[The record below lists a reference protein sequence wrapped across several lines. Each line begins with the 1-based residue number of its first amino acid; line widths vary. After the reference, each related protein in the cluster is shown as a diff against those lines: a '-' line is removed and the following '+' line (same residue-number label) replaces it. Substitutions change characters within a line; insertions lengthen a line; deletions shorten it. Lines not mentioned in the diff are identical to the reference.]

1 MAKLD
6 ILCKFQSL
14 DSIIEKYGTA
24 IDRLTIAFYDL
35 EAVCDEM
42 EEGQYWLGDAYE
54 AYVKLYAE
62 WRDAFIRKL
71 AGLIVFQSAL
81 NCVQESLQSV
91 FNARNDLSNDISVS
105 GSTSPISADNDSSNV
120 LRIHYAQATSAEY
133 EIESSNPRFLDEIFN
148 LLSDAKLE
156 VDSISSSDYPNI
168 KDIRSSITNFCNDLK
183 SERQRYTGFAG
194 SYYSFCNGIQAMEG
208 MLNSTIDSMFSEHL
222 AGMNPAQIETMVK
235 DYAKGS
241 FSYDLSNLG
250 ISQTDA
256 LLLIEL
262 QFLCDSGEANEKSIN
277 ELCDRY
283 KEKGASKEMLDSIL
297 SSGLDSLS
305 SEQIKSLILNG
316 VKSYLGKTTD
326 LSAKELAEES
336 AKITAQIAKLSSK
349 ADTLLLKMGRRFPYY
364 ADDGYHKTRLRT
376 LQDSIDSLIEE
387 EKIIEHQIDATV
399 KYNKWGRAISWTFIG
414 VEVAVEGFRSR
425 VINGMDWDDVCQDMA
440 DEAVAGVGGYA
451 VGSILTWALSTEI
464 LASTWAGAHAGP
476 IGAGIG
482 ILVGVGL
489 SVYKPL
495 HGFFEETT
503 DWWDMLCW

>member
-1 MAKLD
+1 MAKID
-6 ILCKFQSL
+6 ILCKLQSL

-42 EEGQYWLGDAYE
+42 EEGQYWLGDAHE
-54 AYVKLYAE
+54 AYVKIYAE
-62 WRDAFIRKL
+62 WRDAFLRKL

-91 FNARNDLSNDISVS
+91 FNARNDLSNDISAS
-105 GSTSPISADNDSSNV
+105 GATSPISADSDSSKV
-120 LRIHYAQATSAEY
+120 LRVHYAQATSAEY
-133 EIESSNPRFLDEIFN
+133 EIESSNPRFLDEIIN

-156 VDSISSSDYPNI
+156 VDCISSSDYPNI

-208 MLNSTIDSMFSEHL
+208 MLNSTIDSMFAEHL
-222 AGMNPAQIETMVK
+222 AGMNPAQIETMIK
-235 DYAKGS
+235 DYANGS

-262 QFLCDSGEANEKSIN
+262 QLLCDGGDCDEDAIN

-283 KEKGASKEMLDSIL
+283 REKGANKELLLIIL
-297 SSGLDSLS
+297 RTGLEDLS
-305 SEQIKSLILNG
+305 EERVNNVILEG
-316 VKSYLGKTTD
+316 VETLLGKTSD
-326 LSAKELAEES
+326 LSAKELAKES
-336 AKITAQIAKLSSK
+336 AKISAEITRLSSK
-349 ADTLLLKMGRRFPYY
+349 ADAILLKMGKKIHYY
-364 ADDGYHKTRLRT
+364 AEDGYYKARLRD
-376 LQDSIDSLIEE
+376 LQESIEPLIEKD
-387 EKIIEHQIDATV
+387 KIIEQQIDATV
-399 KYNKWGRAISWTFIG
+399 RYNKWSRAISWTFIG
-414 VEVAVEGFRSR
+414 VDVAAEGFKSR

-440 DEAVAGVGGYA
+440 DEVVAGIGSYA
-451 VGSILTWALSTEI
+451 TASIVTMGLSKS
-464 LASTWAGAHAGP
+464 AVFGAYAGP
-476 IGAGIG
+476 IGASLG
-482 ILVGVGL
+482 LAVGVYL
-489 SVYKPL
+489 EIKEPL
-495 HGFFEETT
+495 HGFFEDAT